1 MPEKHGVAD
10 IVLSTVS
17 IPDDGTP
24 KDAIKKKEFSGLIYP
39 VVHQI
44 IGYNFAQ
51 ETRL

>member
-10 IVLSTVS
+10 IVLSTVG

-24 KDAIKKKEFSGLIYP
+24 KGTIKKKEFSGLIYP
-39 VVHQI
+39 VVHLI
-44 IGYNFAQ
+44 IGYFCVQ